1 VDDCFTRW
9 LATKQLAHLAWIVSS
24 PSPPRN
30 NLREAA
36 KPFCRPYVDSLKQ
49 PIVNY
54 FEFTAQ
60 LCGVGRRDMQN
71 VSAYAPGGAKGLR
84 SGDVREMASDEI
96 LVGRIAAGDQA
107 AVATLFRRHNTR
119 VFRFVTRLITD
130 VAFAEDVVSEVFTEV
145 WRQAGEFEGRSQVS
159 TWILSIARYKAL
171 SVRRRRQEVEL
182 DELAAGSIPDE
193 ADTPEEAMLR
203 SDRGDQLRSCLKEL
217 SREHREI
224 VDLVYYH
231 DRTIEEVAEIVNVP
245 KNTVKTRM
253 FYARKRLAQLLA
265 GHQDFEQSIAEIA
278 AAA

>member
-1 VDDCFTRW
+1 
-9 LATKQLAHLAWIVSS
+9 
-24 PSPPRN
+24 
-30 NLREAA
+30 
-36 KPFCRPYVDSLKQ
+36 
-49 PIVNY
+49 
-54 FEFTAQ
+54 
-60 LCGVGRRDMQN
+60 MQY
-71 VSAYAPGGAKGLR
+71 VSAYAPGSAKGR
-84 SGDVREMASDEI
+84 GGRDAREMTSDEI

-107 AVATLFRRHNTR
+107 AMATLFRRHNTR
-119 VFRFVTRLITD
+119 VFRFVARLVAD
-130 VAFAEDVVSEVFTEV
+130 AAFADDVVSEVFTEV
-145 WRQAGEFEGRSQVS
+145 WRQAREFEGRSQVS

-182 DELAAGSIPDE
+182 DEFAAESIPDQ
-193 ADTPEEAMLR
+193 ADTPEEATLR
-203 SDRGDQLRSCLKEL
+203 TDRSTQLRSCLKQL

-231 DRTIEEVAEIVNVP
+231 DRTIEEAAEIINVP

>member
-1 VDDCFTRW
+1 
-9 LATKQLAHLAWIVSS
+9 
-24 PSPPRN
+24 
-30 NLREAA
+30 
-36 KPFCRPYVDSLKQ
+36 
-49 PIVNY
+49 
-54 FEFTAQ
+54 
-60 LCGVGRRDMQN
+60 MQN

>member
-1 VDDCFTRW
+1 
-9 LATKQLAHLAWIVSS
+9 
-24 PSPPRN
+24 
-30 NLREAA
+30 
-36 KPFCRPYVDSLKQ
+36 
-49 PIVNY
+49 
-54 FEFTAQ
+54 
-60 LCGVGRRDMQN
+60 MQN
-71 VSAYAPGGAKGLR
+71 VSAYAPGGAKKPR

-107 AVATLFRRHNTR
+107 AMATLFRRHNTR
-119 VFRFVTRLITD
+119 VFRFVTRLVTD
-130 VAFAEDVVSEVFTEV
+130 AAFAEDVVSEVFTEV

-203 SDRGDQLRSCLKEL
+203 SDRGNQLRSCLKEL